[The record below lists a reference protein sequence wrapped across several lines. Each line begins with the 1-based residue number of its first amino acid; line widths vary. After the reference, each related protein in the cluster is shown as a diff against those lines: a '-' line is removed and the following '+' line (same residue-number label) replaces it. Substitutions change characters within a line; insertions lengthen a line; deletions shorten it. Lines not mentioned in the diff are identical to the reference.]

1 MAMIIKGAEPF
12 FIEGNHIGC
21 VLIHG
26 FSSSPSEMRILGNF
40 LKEKGYSV
48 AAPLLP
54 GHGTKPED
62 LMKYNWQDWYKEV
75 KNTVTSLTKQ
85 NCTKIYLIGLSMGSL
100 VALYGAIQRLP
111 ISGVVAMAP
120 PIHLEPKTIYAAPI
134 IKYFKKS
141 VKKENIVGTV
151 DGIQRVAYNEH
162 VIHGIHELLKLRG
175 KVKESLANIKKPV
188 LIVHSKDDKLCLP
201 SSAQY
206 VHDKLG
212 SSLKVLKWLAR
223 SGHIVTMGPER
234 DEMFAQIDHFI
245 QHFT

>member
-1 MAMIIKGAEPF
+1 MIIKGAEPF

-26 FSSSPSEMRILGNF
+26 LSSSPSEMRFLGNF
-40 LKEKGYSV
+40 LSEKGYSI

-62 LMKYNWQDWYKEV
+62 MMKYGWWDWYYEIETAFNRLV
-75 KNTVTSLTKQ
+75 KR
-85 NCTKIYLIGLSMGSL
+85 NCKKIYLVGLSMGSL
-100 VALYGAIQRLP
+100 IALHGAAQKLP
-111 ISGVVAMAP
+111 IAGVVAMAP

-141 VKKENIVGTV
+141 VKKEEIVKSV
-151 DGIQRVAYNEH
+151 DGIQRIAYNEH
-162 VIHGIHELLKLRG
+162 VIHGVHEFLKLRS
-175 KVKESLANIKKPV
+175 KVKESLADIKKPA
-188 LIVHSKDDKLCLP
+188 LIVHSKDDRLCLP

-206 VHDKLG
+206 VHDRLG

-223 SGHIVTMGPER
+223 SGHIITMGPER
-234 DEMFAQIDHFI
+234 EEMFAQMDHFI
-245 QHFT
+245 QQLS